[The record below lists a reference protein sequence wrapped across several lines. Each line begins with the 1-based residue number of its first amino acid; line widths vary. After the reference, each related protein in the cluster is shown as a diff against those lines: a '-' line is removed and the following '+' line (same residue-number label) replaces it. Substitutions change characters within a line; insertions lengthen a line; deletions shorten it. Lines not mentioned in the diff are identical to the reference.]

1 MKLKNVIYNLSVQF
15 IATKVGKFLKLYGES
30 LQALV
35 QGYREVTMDS
45 TNSFKFDKDKNGEEL
60 TVQDKLD
67 RYEQRLRQATN
78 SGLSAI
84 KKKK

>member
-1 MKLKNVIYNLSVQF
+1 MKLKNVVYNLSVQF

-45 TNSFKFDKDKNGEEL
+45 TNSFKFDKDKNG
-60 TVQDKLD
+60 
-67 RYEQRLRQATN
+67 
-78 SGLSAI
+78 
-84 KKKK
+84 

>member
-1 MKLKNVIYNLSVQF
+1 
-15 IATKVGKFLKLYGES
+15 
-30 LQALV
+30 
-35 QGYREVTMDS
+35 MDS